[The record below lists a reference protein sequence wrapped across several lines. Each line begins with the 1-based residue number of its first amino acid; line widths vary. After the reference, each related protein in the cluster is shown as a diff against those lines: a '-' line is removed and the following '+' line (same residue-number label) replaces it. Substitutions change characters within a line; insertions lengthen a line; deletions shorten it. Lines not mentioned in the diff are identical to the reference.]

1 MDIYISQKKIRL
13 SPKKAIG
20 KGGEADVFKIG
31 RDTALKV
38 FKPPSHPDYAGMP
51 QAQDAAK
58 DRLALHQR
66 KLPQFPQLLPER
78 VIAPQQFATD
88 QTGQQI
94 LGYTMPLLNQAEVL
108 LRYRD
113 RAFRQAI
120 PTQRVIQIFQDLHN
134 TLSKLHFVQ
143 IVIGDFNDLNVLVKD
158 TAAYLIDAD
167 SFQFGC
173 FPCQMF
179 TARFVDPLLCDPQ
192 TTQPILQQAHTPN
205 SDWYAFTVMLMQSL
219 LFVDPY
225 GGLYKPKDPEHRIPH
240 SARPLHRITVFHPD
254 VRYPKPA
261 LPYDRLPDDLLHH
274 FHQVFEQ
281 DWRGEFPRSLL
292 DTLHWTTCSTCG
304 AEHARP
310 QCPACSTVLAA
321 LQSPLTQREQVRGPV
336 TATLMFR
343 TEGVI
348 LAASVE
354 QDRLCW
360 IYWQKGEFKRED
372 GSVVL
377 KGELQPNVRWRIK
390 SETTLI
396 GCQGQVIILNPN
408 KSPQRLAVESYG
420 AIAQF
425 DVNSMHRY
433 WTAQGQLLR
442 DTPLGRMLIGDVL
455 SGGNTQIWV
464 GSDFGFGFYRA
475 GELNGAFVFDVRQP
489 GINDRVRLPS
499 CQGQLIHAACTFS
512 RELCWLFLTTHE
524 HGSIVYRCVVI
535 SPDGAVVATAQTVQ
549 NEDNWLM
556 QLGRQHSL
564 FLDSCP
570 YCAVGNFL
578 LAATDD
584 GVIRIEVQ
592 NGCLTQTKLFA
603 DTEPFVDASCR
614 LLAAPGGLYVIRSH
628 EIQQL
633 TIAGDSK

>member
-1 MDIYISQKKIRL
+1 MDIYINQKKIRL

-20 KGGEADVFKIG
+20 KGGEADVFKIS

-38 FKPPSHPDYAGMP
+38 FKPATHPDYVGMP
-51 QAQDAAK
+51 QEQAAAR

-66 KLPQFPQLLPER
+66 KLPQFPKLLPER
-78 VIAPQQFATD
+78 VIAPQALATD
-88 QTGQQI
+88 QTGRQI
-94 LGYTMPLLNQAEVL
+94 LGYAMPLLDQAEVL

-120 PTQRVIQIFQDLHN
+120 PTQTVVQIFQDLHN
-134 TLSKLHFVQ
+134 TLSKLHFAQV
-143 IVIGDFNDLNVLVKD
+143 VIGDFNDLNVLVKD
-158 TAAYLIDAD
+158 SEAYLIDAD

-192 TTQPILQQAHTPN
+192 ATQPILQQAHTPN
-205 SDWYAFTVMLMQSL
+205 SDWYGFTVMLMQSL

-225 GGLYKPKDPEHRIPH
+225 GGLYKPKDPKQRMPH
-240 SARPLHRITVFHPD
+240 SARPLNRITVFHPD

-292 DTLHWTTCSTCG
+292 DTLRWTTCPACG
-304 AEHARP
+304 AEHARLS
-310 QCPACSTVLAA
+310 CPECSTGLAVP
-321 LQSPLTQREQVRGPV
+321 QIRLTQRERGQGPV
-336 TATLMFR
+336 KATPMFS

-348 LAASVE
+348 LAAAVE
-354 QDRLCW
+354 QGRLCW
-360 IYWQKGEFKRED
+360 IYWEQGEFKRED

-377 KGELQPNVRWRIK
+377 QGRLQPNVRWRIQ
-390 SETTLI
+390 SDTTLI
-396 GCQGQVIILNPN
+396 GHQGQVVALRPGQP
-408 KSPQRLAVESYG
+408 PQRLAVESYG

-425 DVNSMHRY
+425 DVNAIHRY

-442 DTPLGRMLIGDVL
+442 DNPLGSVVMGDVL
-455 SGGNTQIWV
+455 PGGHTQIWV

-475 GELNGAFVFDVRQP
+475 GELNGAFVFDAYHP
-489 GINDRVRLPS
+489 GINDRVQLPAWR
-499 CQGQLIHAACTFS
+499 GELIHSACTFA
-512 RELCWLFLTTHE
+512 REYGWLFLTTHE
-524 HGSIVYRCVVI
+524 RGLIVYRCVVI
-535 SPDGAVVATAQTVQ
+535 APDGSVIAMAQSQ
-549 NEDNWLM
+549 QGEDNWLM
-556 QLGRQHSL
+556 QLGQQNSH
-564 FLDSCP
+564 FLDPCP
-570 YCAVGNFL
+570 YCAFGNFL

-584 GVIRIEVQ
+584 GVIRIDVQ
-592 NGCLTQTKLFA
+592 NGQLMQTKVFT

-614 LLAAPGGLYVIRSH
+614 LLAAQGGLYVIGAS

-633 TIAGDSK
+633 KIA